1 MKRWFSLL
9 FILILAVSSANA
21 QWNQWRGAADG
32 QGEVSGKGAV
42 TEWSENK
49 NIIWKSPVTGRGSS
63 SPIISGG
70 KIFLTTADE
79 KRNKTY
85 LLCYDQKTGKKLW
98 EKLVFWGE
106 LLNNVHKNNTHASPS
121 VATDGETVTVLF
133 GFKKAIWLAA
143 YTIDGKGLWEKEV
156 AKVKSNFGFGSSP
169 LVYKKSVIVL
179 CDMEPNPV
187 LVAYNLLDGKELW
200 KSFRD
205 GPDDADFHSYS
216 TPRIFNIQGK
226 DQLVTVGL
234 GRVKFYDPDSG
245 KMLWD
250 VEAGSDATVG
260 TPLLDR
266 RYLYLGGGWPQM
278 GCSAIDLRRREVI
291 WKNRFDAYIVSLV
304 FHEDYLY
311 GSTNKGEFACMDAK
325 SGMILWRERFRTE
338 VQASPFIA
346 GGLLYLILRDGTT
359 KVIKPDSTKYI
370 EVSENHL
377 PGITDATPAIV
388 DGLMYYR
395 SENML
400 YCIGEG

>member
-1 MKRWFSLL
+1 MKRWSALIFL
-9 FILILAVSSANA
+9 LILANSSASA
-21 QWNQWRGAADG
+21 QWTQWRGSADG
-32 QGEVSGKGAV
+32 QGMVSGKAVV
-42 TEWSENK
+42 TEWSETK
-49 NIIWKSPVTGRGSS
+49 NIIWKSRVSGRGSS

-79 KRNKTY
+79 KREKMY

-106 LLNNVHKNNTHASPS
+106 LLNNVHKRNTHASPS
-121 VATDGETVTVLF
+121 VATDGEIVTVLF
-133 GFKKAIWLAA
+133 GLKKAIWLAA
-143 YTIDGKGLWEKEV
+143 YTIDGKSLWNKEV

-187 LVAYNLLDGKELW
+187 MVAYNLLDGKELW
-200 KSFRD
+200 KSSRD

-216 TPRIFNIQGK
+216 TPRIFKIQGK
-226 DQLVTVGL
+226 DQLVAVGL
-234 GRVKFYDPDSG
+234 GKVKFYEPETG
-245 KMLWD
+245 KLLWD
-250 VEAGSDATVG
+250 IEAGSDATIG

-291 WKNRFDAYIVSLV
+291 WKNRFDTYIVSLV
-304 FHEDYLY
+304 FHDKHIY
-311 GSTNKGEFACMDAK
+311 GSTNKGEFACMDAR
-325 SGMILWRERFRTE
+325 SGMILWRERFRTD
-338 VQASPFIA
+338 VQSSPFIA
-346 GGLLYLILRDGTT
+346 GGYLYLLMRDGTT
-359 KVIKPDSTKYI
+359 KVIKPDPTKYI

-395 SENML
+395 TENML